1 MSVPLQCQQICLYV
15 KTEFPYCSVFT
26 MISAMGFVITIDV
39 GASYIHIVGIHSK
52 NKYVGTYFQ
61 PHFIRKS
68 IDVLTEMPDI

>member
-1 MSVPLQCQQICLYV
+1 
-15 KTEFPYCSVFT
+15 